1 MNPIQKFIVLNL
13 FENTPEVFKFIRRM
27 EILKTKNKM
36 EKIADN
42 YITARLDLEEIAD
55 TYIEKNDVEDF
66 IKQTNN
72 TIAGLNAKTMKS
84 YITDDTTDE
93 DVLKNYKKTAT
104 RLKNKDFMTDEEFHL
119 EMKELDD
126 WRKTK

>member
-1 MNPIQKFIVLNL
+1 MNPIQKFIILNL
-13 FENTPEVFKFIRRM
+13 FENTPEVFKFIRQM

-42 YITARLDLEEIAD
+42 YIAARLDLEEITD
-55 TYIEKNDVEDF
+55 TYTEKIDVENF
-66 IKQTNN
+66 IQQTNN
-72 TIAGLNAKTMKS
+72 TIAGLNLKTMKS
-84 YITDDTTDE
+84 YITNDTTDK
-93 DVLKNYKKTAT
+93 DDLKNYKKTTT
-104 RLKNKDFMTDEEFHL
+104 RLKNIDFMSDEEFHL

>member
-42 YITARLDLEEIAD
+42 YMAAKLDLEDIAD

-66 IKQTNN
+66 IQQTNN

-84 YITDDTTDE
+84 YITDDTTDK
-93 DVLKNYKKTAT
+93 DVLKNYKKPIK
-104 RLKNKDFMTDEEFHL
+104 RLTN
-119 EMKELDD
+119 DD

>member
-42 YITARLDLEEIAD
+42 YIAARLDLEEIAD
-55 TYIEKNDVEDF
+55 TYIEK
-66 IKQTNN
+66 K
-72 TIAGLNAKTMKS
+72 
-84 YITDDTTDE
+84 
-93 DVLKNYKKTAT
+93 
-104 RLKNKDFMTDEEFHL
+104 
-119 EMKELDD
+119 
-126 WRKTK
+126 

>member
-13 FENTPEVFKFIRRM
+13 FENTHEVFKFIRRM

-42 YITARLDLEEIAD
+42 YITAKLDLEDIAD
-55 TYIEKNDVEDF
+55 TYIEKNDVEAF
-66 IKQTNN
+66 IQQTNN
-72 TIAGLNAKTMKS
+72 TIAGLNPITMKS

-104 RLKNKDFMTDEEFHL
+104 RLKNKDFMTDEEFHP
-119 EMKELDD
+119 DSII
-126 WRKTK
+126 R

>member
-42 YITARLDLEEIAD
+42 YIAARLDLEEIAD

-66 IKQTNN
+66 IQQTNN
-72 TIAGLNAKTMKS
+72 TIAGLNLKTIKS
-84 YITDDTTDE
+84 YITNDTTDK
-93 DVLKNYKKTAT
+93 DDLKNYKKTIK
-104 RLKNKDFMTDEEFHL
+104 RLTN
-119 EMKELDD
+119 DD